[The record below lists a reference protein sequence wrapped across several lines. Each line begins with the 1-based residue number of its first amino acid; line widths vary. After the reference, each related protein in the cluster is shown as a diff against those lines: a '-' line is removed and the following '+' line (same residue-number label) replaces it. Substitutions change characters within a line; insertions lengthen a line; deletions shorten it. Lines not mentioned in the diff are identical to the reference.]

1 MVNFLTSVDMADHCT
16 FGVHA
21 VADFLVTI
29 SSEEELVE
37 LTQTPEWE
45 KYPHILLGWG
55 ANILFTQDYHGI
67 VVKNT
72 IMGKNIL
79 QETEE
84 FVDIEVGAGED
95 WNTFVHRTVDNNWWG
110 IENLVAIPGT
120 VGASPVQ
127 NIWAYGVE
135 AKDTIISVQWINLA
149 TGKSETL
156 SNEACDFG
164 YRSSIFKDGLN
175 WLFVVTKVVFRLQ
188 KVTVKY
194 KFHTNYRDI
203 EKALQGH
210 KEILTVKRLADMI
223 EKIRNEKL
231 PDRHKLGT
239 AGSFFK
245 NPMVSKVQVAK
256 IQSHGRTQLITFSLP
271 EEWFVK
277 LSAGQLIELAW
288 YKWFRKWDAG
298 VYEHHALVLV
308 NHWDAHGKDIAEL
321 AQAIQAKVKTMF
333 GITLEP
339 EVIYV

>member
-1 MVNFLTSVDMADHCT
+1 MVKFLTSVDMADHCT

-21 VADFLVTI
+21 VADFLVNI

-72 IMGKNIL
+72 IMGKTIL

-95 WNTFVHRTVDNNWWG
+95 WNTFVHRTVDNNWWWV
-110 IENLVAIPGT
+110 ENLVAIPGT

-149 TGKSETL
+149 TGKLETL

-175 WLFVVTKVVFRLQ
+175 WLFVVTKVVFHLE

-288 YKWFRKWDAG
+288 YKWFRTWDAG

-321 AQAIQAKVKTMF
+321 AQAIQIKVKTMF